1 MNKVTKVFKYIFAT
15 ILTILYLPVIL
26 IKLLVPVIF
35 GIGYLSLTVVAAVL
49 YIRLVVKVVN
59 WMATTDK
66 VGAMIILL
74 SAIIVFVKLADFM
87 LVDIKKFKKWLWDWG
102 EKYYAKLFKNV

>member
-49 YIRLVVKVVN
+49 YIRLVVKVVD

-74 SAIIVFVKLADFM
+74 AAIIIFVKLADFM
-87 LVDIKKFKKWLWDWG
+87 SVDIKKFKKWLWDWG